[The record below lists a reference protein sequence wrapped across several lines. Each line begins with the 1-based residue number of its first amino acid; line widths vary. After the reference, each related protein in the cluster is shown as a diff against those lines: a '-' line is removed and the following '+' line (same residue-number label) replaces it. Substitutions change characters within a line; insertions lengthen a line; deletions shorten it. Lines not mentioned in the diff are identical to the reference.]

1 MGGEGKGACF
11 ENCPK
16 SGGEWNSCGVTSAW
30 ARIWAICRVTLT
42 ADPPAFVRNGSFGT
56 LNSYNSIL
64 SLSSPE
70 NVFQPRTEIRRRFFF
85 PLFLARNTNSSL
97 DDSSSSSPLLR
108 SKIRGGGGGREL
120 GAKKS
125 LRRAGETDS
134 RDNFHPF
141 ISDVS
146 SSGGEGR
153 EEKSAKGRQKVSR
166 NEG

>member
-70 NVFQPRTEIRRRFFF
+70 NVFQPRTETRRRFFFF

-108 SKIRGGGGGREL
+108 SKIRGGGGGARVRSEKEFETSGRDGFQRQFPSVHL
-120 GAKKS
+120 GRFFFGRGRKGRK
-125 LRRAGETDS
+125 
-134 RDNFHPF
+134 
-141 ISDVS
+141 I
-146 SSGGEGR
+146 GEGA
-153 EEKSAKGRQKVSR
+153 AKG
-166 NEG
+166 

>member
-70 NVFQPRTEIRRRFFF
+70 NVFQPRTETRRRFFF
-85 PLFLARNTNSSL
+85 
-97 DDSSSSSPLLR
+97 SPFFSREIRILR
-108 SKIRGGGGGREL
+108 STILLPPPPCYDRKLGEEGGGARVRSEKEFETSGRDGFQRQFPSVHL
-120 GAKKS
+120 GRFFFGRGRKGRK
-125 LRRAGETDS
+125 
-134 RDNFHPF
+134 
-141 ISDVS
+141 I
-146 SSGGEGR
+146 GEGA
-153 EEKSAKGRQKVSR
+153 AKG
-166 NEG
+166 